1 MGQGS
6 VMQLSHVVADRLAAE
21 GAFGSARPVVRTFGG
36 EKWIGLEDRWLLR
49 VVPSGE
55 RYALWTRPVDG
66 GPWGSQEV
74 DGLTDLEER
83 LPSIEASVRAWATRL
98 SPSGLV
104 PGRRYRVAR
113 AFDDH
118 YGNAFAAGETLTFVD
133 RSFQHHED
141 GHTLRF
147 EERTMWLRGGTPAYE
162 DFGLHVVG
170 IDP

>member
-21 GAFGSARPVVRTFGG
+21 GAFGSARPVVRVLGTEG
-36 EKWIGLEDRWLLR
+36 WIGLEDRWLLR

-55 RYALWTRPVDG
+55 RYVLSTRPPEG
-66 GPWGSQEV
+66 GPWGSVEV
-74 DGLTDLEER
+74 DGISDLEDH
-83 LPSIEASVRAWATRL
+83 LPTLEASVRAWATRL
-98 SPSGLV
+98 TPSGLV
-104 PGRRYRVAR
+104 PGHRYRVAL
-113 AFDDH
+113 AFEDRH
-118 YGNAFAAGETLTFVD
+118 GNAFAAGESLTFVD
-133 RSFQHHED
+133 RSFLPYED

-162 DFGLHVVG
+162 DFGLHVGG